1 MKKNEFES
9 CIISELEEK
18 IKQIPDIVNKNKD
31 KVFAY
36 DDWNFKSWFNSVSRL
51 LERLT
56 NDSDSPYVTD
66 FSNIRFKP
74 ERINFASRQDFMEAF
89 QNGINEALLTLTNII
104 EEIKKYWVPKKIQQ
118 KNDNMWNVH
127 VTNNLNQTSIIDI
140 QNNLKTI
147 LNYEQYINLHEI
159 LQEKNEKTKWEKLL
173 DFLKDLWSDTLAKL
187 IKDILLWI

>member
-140 QNNLKTI
+140 QNNLKII